1 MFLFIQATS
10 NKPSGKKSPPHSS
23 SRGTKSSTS
32 TGESYCSPQYTG
44 RDEDYWVKDT
54 SDLDRLVNEV
64 MQQTNYP
71 DPSFVRETLVEYNFD
86 MNATMDVILALSV
99 VMHQRDDIAVKSEN
113 NSDDFDQSQRD
124 SISATAM
131 KNVDID
137 GVGIDNLASKSIM
150 VVTDMDEQCEDV
162 GDSEDSGMPG

>member
-1 MFLFIQATS
+1 
-10 NKPSGKKSPPHSS
+10 
-23 SRGTKSSTS
+23 
-32 TGESYCSPQYTG
+32 
-44 RDEDYWVKDT
+44 
-54 SDLDRLVNEV
+54 